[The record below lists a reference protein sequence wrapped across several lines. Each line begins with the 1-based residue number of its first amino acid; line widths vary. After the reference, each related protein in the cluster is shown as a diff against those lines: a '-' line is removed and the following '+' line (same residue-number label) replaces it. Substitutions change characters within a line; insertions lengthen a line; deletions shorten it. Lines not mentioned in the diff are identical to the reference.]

1 MRNPRTLAITVGAF
15 IVVLGG
21 FLFLRAPKPIIE
33 LKAET
38 LFSIGPFDVTN
49 TYVTSWLVIIFLVG
63 FAYFA
68 TRRLDLVPR
77 GVQNLFEAV
86 LEALWNLVVN
96 TAGEKNARRFFP
108 VVATIFLYVAISNW
122 FGLLPFFTTV
132 GTFEELEA
140 HENEEVHENAVVFRE
155 VGGIG
160 VIMPN
165 ADDVK
170 VEVAEDA
177 SLAGKEAAIR
187 DATRDL
193 GDGEKAG
200 VLVPFLRSVNT
211 DLNAPLSLAVWSAI
225 FVEFWGITTFGL
237 FRYGRR
243 FFDPGAFGQAAAAL
257 GAMVAA
263 LLRLSFSGFLDS
275 FTRLVGVLAGLLG
288 GFVEFVAEMA
298 RLISFT
304 FRLFGNIFAGEI
316 LFLVVVFLAPLGT
329 LVVVYGLELFVGAIQ
344 AFIFAML
351 TLVFGVI
358 AVSAP
363 AHGGSHEGGG
373 EHS

>member
-1 MRNPRTLAITVGAF
+1 MRKPRTLAITVGALV
-15 IVVLGG
+15 VVLGG

-63 FAYFA
+63 LAYFA
-68 TRRLDLVPR
+68 TRRLEIVPR

-86 LEALWNLVVN
+86 IEAIWNLVVN

-108 VVATIFLYVAISNW
+108 VIATIFLYVALSNW
-122 FGLLPFFTTV
+122 IGLLPFFTTV

-140 HENEEVHENAVVFRE
+140 HEDEVVHEDTVVFRDT
-155 VGGIG
+155 GGLN
-160 VIMPN
+160 VIWPN
-165 ADDVK
+165 ADDVE
-170 VEVAEDA
+170 VDVAEDA
-177 SLAGKEAAIR
+177 SLAEKEVAIR
-187 DATRDL
+187 EATRDL
-193 GDGEKAG
+193 GADEKAG
-200 VLVPFLRSVNT
+200 VLVPFFRSVNT

-225 FVEFWGITTFGL
+225 FVEFWGISTHGF
-237 FRYGRR
+237 FSYASR
-243 FFDPGAFGQAAAAL
+243 FFNL
-257 GAMVAA
+257 G
-263 LLRLSFSGFLDS
+263 RLARGKLMDGVIDVF
-275 FTRLVGVLAGLLG
+275 VGVL
-288 GFVEFVAEMA
+288 EFIAEAA

-304 FRLFGNIFAGEI
+304 FRLFGNIFAGEV
-316 LFLVVVFLAPLGT
+316 LFLVMVFLAPLGS
-329 LVVVYGLELFVGAIQ
+329 LILVYGLELFVGAIQ

-358 AVSAP
+358 AVSVP

-373 EHS
+373 EHG